1 MLQNRCDVHTHTLFS
16 RHAYS
21 TVRENVLAARE
32 AGLELLGVT
41 DHFSDMLFPG
51 ADLAHADLRDYQYFI
66 NMVTWPRT
74 WEGVRLLHG
83 AEADIRSLD
92 GRLFG
97 QDIPVRTDITGGRLG
112 AETTLYDH
120 VAESCD
126 YVIASVHYREFA
138 RDATVVQGTE
148 MYLGALAQPKV
159 LVLGHTGRAGVPFD
173 VPELV
178 GEAARQHKLVE
189 INSHSLE
196 ARRREGRTWKTC
208 RKIAETCA
216 ELGCQIVISS
226 DAHICCDVGSVSAA
240 LEMLDEIHFPQEL
253 VATRSAEAFLA
264 AMAAAGL
271 EAPEF

>member
-21 TVRENVLAARE
+21 TVREDVLAARE

-41 DHFSDMLFPG
+41 DHFSDMLFPE

-66 NMVTWPRT
+66 NTVTWPRT

-138 RDATVVQGTE
+138 RDATVAQGTE
-148 MYLGALAQPKV
+148 MYLGALSQPKV
-159 LVLGHTGRAGVPFD
+159 LALGHTGRSGVPFD
-173 VPELV
+173 VAEVV
-178 GEAARQHKLVE
+178 GEAARRGRLME
-189 INSHSLE
+189 INNHSLE
-196 ARRREGRTWKTC
+196 ARRREGRTWRSC
-208 RKIAETCA
+208 RAIAETCA
-216 ELGCQIVISS
+216 ELGCRVVVSS
-226 DAHICCDVGSVSAA
+226 DAHICTDVGRVPAA
-240 LEMLDEIHFPQEL
+240 LELLEEVHFPQEL
-253 VATRSAEAFLA
+253 IATRSAEAFIA
-264 AMAAAGL
+264 ALRDAGL
-271 EAPEF
+271 DAPAD